1 MATTSGPKKKITR
14 VSEEYNLSNIGD
26 EMADKWTDSKTGKNF
41 TLAELRDFFNK
52 QVLKKTMSDAGMDLA
67 PGEVDYTYEYLFDE
81 DVSRSDKEDV
91 KRKLE
96 SNGVDVDNVESEF
109 INSPQTIHNY
119 LTDMHDVELRS
130 ANDDTNIVDKSLN
143 HIESFNERYKKVIE
157 NVVKRLVDDGQLP
170 DGEYDINIQCIVT
183 NTDTG
188 TSRDIRDILRDSQ

>member
-1 MATTSGPKKKITR
+1 MVTTSGPKKKITR
-14 VSEEYNLSNIGD
+14 VSEEYNLNSIGD
-26 EMADKWTDSKTGKNF
+26 EMADKWTDSGTGENF

-52 QVLKKTMSDAGMDLA
+52 QVLKKAMSDAGMDLA
-67 PGEVDYTYEYLFDE
+67 PGEVDYTYEYLFDG

-188 TSRDIRDILRDSQ
+188 KSRDIRDILRD